1 MIRVA
6 VVDDQPLMV
15 SAFAA
20 LIRAQPDMLVVGTG
34 ANGQEALRLCEHTAV
49 DVLVMDVRMPVMD
62 GIEATR
68 LLVERVGTPNIL
80 ILTTFNTD
88 QLVLDAV
95 AAGAR
100 GFLLKDAEPDIVL
113 SGIRAIHRGEAVVSP
128 QAAPALL
135 DVLRH
140 ERTNARGTASDAL
153 TNREIEVLRLVG
165 QGLTNAEIAAHLVI
179 AQTTVKTHV
188 GSLLAK
194 LGARDRVALAILAHT
209 VGLGGDPLSPR

>member
-68 LLVERVGTPNIL
+68 LLVERAGTPNIL

-95 AAGAR
+95 AAGAC

-135 DVLRH
+135 DALRH
-140 ERTNARGTASDAL
+140 ERTNARGTAIDAL

>member
-1 MIRVA
+1 MWVYCSSGVRLLGCRLGP
-6 VVDDQPLMV
+6 QPTGPGHW
-15 SAFAA
+15 SD
-20 LIRAQPDMLVVGTG
+20 PDMLVVGTG

-113 SGIRAIHRGEAVVSP
+113 SGIR
-128 QAAPALL
+128 
-135 DVLRH
+135 VLQIGRASCR
-140 ERTNARGTASDAL
+140 ER
-153 TNREIEVLRLVG
+153 V
-165 QGLTNAEIAAHLVI
+165 
-179 AQTTVKTHV
+179 
-188 GSLLAK
+188 
-194 LGARDRVALAILAHT
+194 
-209 VGLGGDPLSPR
+209 

>member
-68 LLVERVGTPNIL
+68 LLVERAGTPNIL

-100 GFLLKDAEPDIVL
+100 GFLLKDAEPSIVL

-135 DVLRH
+135 DALRH
-140 ERTNARGTASDAL
+140 ERTNARGTAIDAL

>member
-6 VVDDQPLMV
+6 VVDDQPLLV

-68 LLVERVGTPNIL
+68 LLIERTGKPNIL

-113 SGIRAIHRGEAVVSP
+113 SGIRAIHRGEAVVAP

-135 DVLRH
+135 DALRH
-140 ERTNARGTASDAL
+140 ERTNARGTAIDAL
-153 TNREIEVLRLVG
+153 TSREIEVLRLVG

-209 VGLGGDPLSPR
+209 VGLGGDLLPPR

>member
-20 LIRAQPDMLVVGTG
+20 LIRAQPDMFVVGTG

-68 LLVERVGTPNIL
+68 LLVERAGTPNIL

-135 DVLRH
+135 DALRH
-140 ERTNARGTASDAL
+140 ERTNARGTAIDAL

>member
-1 MIRVA
+1 
-6 VVDDQPLMV
+6 
-15 SAFAA
+15 
-20 LIRAQPDMLVVGTG
+20 MLVVGTG

-68 LLVERVGTPNIL
+68 LLVERAGTPNIL

-128 QAAPALL
+128 RPPQPSSMRCGTN
-135 DVLRH
+135 V
-140 ERTNARGTASDAL
+140 RTRGEPPSTRSRTARSKSCAWS
-153 TNREIEVLRLVG
+153 
-165 QGLTNAEIAAHLVI
+165 
-179 AQTTVKTHV
+179 
-188 GSLLAK
+188 AK
-194 LGARDRVALAILAHT
+194 G
-209 VGLGGDPLSPR
+209 